1 MSFNENLQALRK
13 AKGISQ
19 EQLAERLDVS
29 RQAVSKW
36 ETDGGY
42 PEMDK
47 IIQLCDIFGVT
58 MDELIKGQVELDRN
72 DMRRRYENHVNSFA
86 KGVATGV
93 FLIIAGVGLSSL
105 SFELFE
111 DGSMNTLG
119 AVLLFIFFAA
129 GIALVTIFGLKAA
142 SFESEHPVMPE
153 IYTSEERERFNT
165 KVFPY
170 LIAGGLALIFTGLIL
185 TIING
190 FVGSNSLFLIFIAAA
205 VWLFVYAGI
214 MHGKYDVKGYNRERD
229 DEHGISASDSPEVV
243 ARKKRKRLIG
253 KICGTIM
260 LTATAIFL
268 LIGFVWDCWDPSWA
282 VFPIGGIACAI
293 VGCIFGKND

>member
-58 MDELIKGQVELDRN
+58 MDELIKGQVELDKT
-72 DMRRRYENHVNSFA
+72 DMRLRYEKHINGFA
-86 KGVATGV
+86 KGVATGI
-93 FLIIAGVGLSSL
+93 FLIIAGIGLSSL
-105 SFELFE
+105 FSELFE
-111 DGSMNTLG
+111 DGNLNTLST
-119 AVLLFIFFAA
+119 ALLFIFFAA
-129 GIALVTIFGLKAA
+129 GIALIAIFGLKSAG
-142 SFESEHPVMPE
+142 FEREHPVLPE
-153 IYTSEERERFNT
+153 IYSSEEREHFST

-170 LIAGGLALIFTGLIL
+170 LIAGGLALIFIGLIL
-185 TIING
+185 TILNPI
-190 FVGSNSLFLIFIAAA
+190 VGSNSLFLIFIAAA

-214 MHGKYDVKGYNRERD
+214 MHGKYDVKGYNRDRD

-282 VFPIGGIACAI
+282 VFPIGGICCAI
-293 VGCIFGKND
+293 VGCIFGKED